1 MKVNT
6 NCDMQ
11 SFLRILKFAFQDL
24 VRNLSLSF
32 MTVFILVL
40 MLLSVNTLW
49 SLDVLTK
56 AAVEAVKKQ
65 IDISIYFVPEATDKN
80 VNEIKSYVAMFPEVT
95 NIELQ
100 SKDEVLAS
108 FREQHKLQKE
118 ALDALAELG
127 KNPFGPTMIVKTKE
141 PKDYKKIIDALNVPE
156 YENLIEAKSFD
167 NHQDAI
173 ERLQNITN
181 RIEKIGF
188 GLTILFALI
197 SFLIIFNTIRVAINT
212 QRMEINIKRLVGA
225 SNWFIRGPYFVE
237 SLTFTFLSVVCT
249 MAIVFLGLKWI
260 DPYLAVVLPNGFSL
274 TNYFKSNMLMLFG
287 AQALAVLLLTVL
299 SSGLAMRKQLKT

>member
-1 MKVNT
+1 
-6 NCDMQ
+6 MQ
-11 SFLRILKFAFQDL
+11 SFFRILKFAFQDL
-24 VRNLSLSF
+24 ARNFSLSF

-65 IDISIYFVPEATDKN
+65 IDVSIYFVPEATDKN
-80 VNEIKSYVAMFPEVT
+80 VNEIKSYVDMFPEVT
-95 NIELQ
+95 EIKLQ
-100 SKDEVLAS
+100 SKEDVLAA

-118 ALDALAELG
+118 ALDALDELG

-167 NHQDAI
+167 NHEDAI

-181 RIEKIGF
+181 RIEHVGF

-197 SFLIIFNTIRVAINT
+197 SFLIIFNTIRVAIST
-212 QRMEINIKRLVGA
+212 QRMEISIKRLVGA
-225 SNWFIRGPYFVE
+225 SSWFIRGPYFVE
-237 SLTFTFLSVVCT
+237 SLIFTIISIGLT
-249 MAIVFLGLKWI
+249 MALVFLGLTWI

-274 TNYFKSNMLMLFG
+274 TNYFQSNMLTLFG
-287 AQALAVLLLTVL
+287 GQALAVLLLTLL

>member
-1 MKVNT
+1 
-6 NCDMQ
+6 MQ

-24 VRNLSLSF
+24 ARNFSLSF

-40 MLLSVNTLW
+40 MLLSVNILW

-65 IDISIYFVPEATDKN
+65 IDVSIYFVPEATDKN
-80 VNEIKSYVAMFPEVT
+80 VNEIKSYVGMFPEVT
-95 NIELQ
+95 DIKLQ
-100 SKDEVLAS
+100 SKEEVLAS

-118 ALDALAELG
+118 ALDALTELG
-127 KNPFGPTMIVKTKE
+127 KNPFGPTMIIKTKE

-167 NHQDAI
+167 NHEDAI
-173 ERLQNITN
+173 LRLQNITN

-197 SFLIIFNTIRVAINT
+197 SFLIIFNTIRIAINT
-212 QRMEINIKRLVGA
+212 QQMEISIKRLVGA

-237 SLTFTFLSVVCT
+237 SAVFTILSMVFT
-249 MAIVFLGLKWI
+249 IAIVFLGLRWI
-260 DPYLAVVLPNGFSL
+260 DPYLAVVLPSGFSL
-274 TNYFKSNMLMLFG
+274 TNYFQSNMLTLFG
-287 AQALAVLLLTVL
+287 AQALAVLLLTLL

>member
-1 MKVNT
+1 
-6 NCDMQ
+6 MQ
-11 SFLRILKFAFQDL
+11 SFLRVIKFAFQDIG
-24 VRNLSLSF
+24 RNFSLSF

-65 IDISIYFVPEATDKN
+65 IDISIYFVPDATDKN
-80 VNEIKSYVAMFPEVT
+80 VNEIKSYVGMFPEVT
-95 NIELQ
+95 DIKLQ
-100 SKDEVLAS
+100 SKEDVLAS
-108 FREQHKLQKE
+108 FREQHKLQTE

-127 KNPFGPTMIVKTKE
+127 TNPFGPTMIIKTKE
-141 PKDYKKIIDALNVPE
+141 PKDYKKIIDALNIPE
-156 YENLIEAKSFD
+156 YEKLIEAKSFD
-167 NHQDAI
+167 NHEDAI

-181 RIEKIGF
+181 RIERMGF

-237 SLTFTFLSVVCT
+237 SLLFTIISVLFT
-249 MAIVFLGLKWI
+249 MVIVFLGLKWI

-274 TNYFKSNMLMLFG
+274 TNYFQSNMLMLFG
-287 AQALAVLLLTVL
+287 AQALAVLVLTVS
-299 SSGLAMRKQLKT
+299 SSGLAMRKQLKA

>member
-1 MKVNT
+1 
-6 NCDMQ
+6 MQ
-11 SFLRILKFAFQDL
+11 SFFRVIKFAFQDL
-24 VRNLSLSF
+24 GRNFSLSF

-56 AAVEAVKKQ
+56 AAVDAVKKQ
-65 IDISIYFVPEATDKN
+65 IDVGIYFVPEATDKN
-80 VNEIKSYVAMFPEVT
+80 VEEIRAYIAMFPEVVD
-95 NIELQ
+95 IKLQ
-100 SKDEVLAS
+100 SKEEVLAS
-108 FREQHKLQKE
+108 FREQHKLQPE
-118 ALDALAELG
+118 ALDALDELG
-127 KNPFGPTMIVKTKE
+127 KNPFGPTLTIRTKE
-141 PKDYKKIIDALNVPE
+141 PEDYKKIIDALSVPE

-167 NHQDAI
+167 NHEDAI

-188 GLTILFALI
+188 GLTILFAVI

-225 SNWFIRGPYFVE
+225 SNWFIRGPYLVE
-237 SLTFTFLSVVCT
+237 SLVFTVFSVAFT
-249 MAIVFLGLKWI
+249 MGVVFLGLRWI

-274 TNYFKSNMLMLFG
+274 TNYFQSNMLMLFG
-287 AQALAVLLLTVL
+287 AQALAVLLLTVV
-299 SSGLAMRKQLKT
+299 SSGLAMRKQLRT

>member
-1 MKVNT
+1 ML
-6 NCDMQ
+6 
-11 SFLRILKFAFQDL
+11 SFLRIIKFAFQDL
-24 VRNLSLSF
+24 GRNFSLSF

-65 IDISIYFVPEATDKN
+65 IDISIYFVPQATDKN
-80 VNEIKSYVAMFPEVT
+80 VNEIKTYVEMFPEVT
-95 NIELQ
+95 DIKLQ
-100 SKDEVLAS
+100 SKEEVLAS
-108 FREQHKLQKE
+108 FRAQHLAQKE
-118 ALDALAELG
+118 ALDALDELG
-127 KNPFGPTMIVKTKE
+127 SNPFGPTMIIKTKE
-141 PKDYKKIIDALNVPE
+141 PQDYKKIIDALNVPE

-167 NHQDAI
+167 NHEDAI

-188 GLTILFALI
+188 GLTVLFALI

-237 SLTFTFLSVVCT
+237 SLVFTMLSIAFT
-249 MAIVFLGLKWI
+249 MVIVFLGLKWI

-274 TNYFKSNMLMLFG
+274 TNYFQSNMLMLFG
-287 AQALAVLLLTVL
+287 AQALAVLLLTVV
-299 SSGLAMRKQLKT
+299 SSGLAMRKQLRA

>member
-1 MKVNT
+1 
-6 NCDMQ
+6 MQ
-11 SFLRILKFAFQDL
+11 SFFRIIKFAFQDL
-24 VRNLSLSF
+24 GRNFSLSF
-32 MTVFILVL
+32 MTVFILIL

-49 SLDVLTK
+49 SLDVLTQ

-80 VNEIKSYVAMFPEVT
+80 VNEIKSYVGMFSEVT
-95 NIELQ
+95 EIKLQ
-100 SKDEVLAS
+100 SKEEVLAS
-108 FREQHKLQKE
+108 FREQHKLQIE
-118 ALDALAELG
+118 ALDALDELG
-127 KNPFGPTMIVKTKE
+127 KNPFGPTMIIKTKE
-141 PKDYKKIIDALNVPE
+141 PQDYKKIIDALNVPE

-167 NHQDAI
+167 NHEDAI
-173 ERLQNITN
+173 QRLQNITN
-181 RIEKIGF
+181 RIERIGF

-237 SLTFTFLSVVCT
+237 SLVFTVLSVAFT
-249 MAIVFLGLKWI
+249 MGIVFLGLTWI

-274 TNYFKSNMLMLFG
+274 TNYFQSNMLTLFG

-299 SSGLAMRKQLKT
+299 SSCLAMRKQLKA

>member
-1 MKVNT
+1 
-6 NCDMQ
+6 MQ
-11 SFLRILKFAFQDL
+11 SFLRVLKFAFQDL

-80 VNEIKSYVAMFPEVT
+80 VNEIKSYVGMFPEVT
-95 NIELQ
+95 DIKLQ
-100 SKDEVLAS
+100 SKEEVLAS

-118 ALDALAELG
+118 ALDALDELG
-127 KNPFGPTMIVKTKE
+127 KNPFGPTMIIKTKE
-141 PKDYKKIIDALNVPE
+141 PQDYKKIIDALNVPE

-167 NHQDAI
+167 NHEGAI

-181 RIEKIGF
+181 RIERIGF

-197 SFLIIFNTIRVAINT
+197 SFLIIFNTIRVAIST

-225 SNWFIRGPYFVE
+225 SNWFIRGPYLVE
-237 SLTFTFLSVVCT
+237 SLVFTIFSVAFT
-249 MAIVFLGLKWI
+249 MAIVFLGLRWI

-274 TNYFKSNMLMLFG
+274 TNYFYSNMLMLFG
-287 AQALAVLLLTVL
+287 AQALAVLLLTLL

>member
-1 MKVNT
+1 
-6 NCDMQ
+6 MQ
-11 SFLRILKFAFQDL
+11 SFLRIIKFAFQDL
-24 VRNLSLSF
+24 GRNFSLSF

-80 VNEIKSYVAMFPEVT
+80 VNEIKTYVGMFPEV
-95 NIELQ
+95 IDIKLQ
-100 SKDEVLAS
+100 SKEDVLAS

-118 ALDALAELG
+118 ALDALSELG
-127 KNPFGPTMIVKTKE
+127 KNPFGPTMIIKTKE

-167 NHQDAI
+167 NHEDAI
-173 ERLQNITN
+173 ERLQNITS

-188 GLTILFALI
+188 GLTVLFALI

-212 QRMEINIKRLVGA
+212 QRIEINIKRLVGA

-237 SLTFTFLSVVCT
+237 SLVFTMLSMAFT
-249 MAIVFLGLKWI
+249 MALVFLGLKWV

-274 TNYFKSNMLMLFG
+274 TNYFQSNMLMLFG
-287 AQALAVLLLTVL
+287 AQALAVLLLTVV
-299 SSGLAMRKQLKT
+299 SSGLAMRKQLKA

>member
-1 MKVNT
+1 MKESISCN
-6 NCDMQ
+6 MQ

-24 VRNLSLSF
+24 GRNFSLSF

-65 IDISIYFVPEATDKN
+65 IDISIYFVPEATTKN
-80 VNEIKSYVAMFPEVT
+80 VNEIKSYVGMFPEVT
-95 NIELQ
+95 SIKLQ
-100 SKDEVLAS
+100 SKEEVLAS

-118 ALDALAELG
+118 ALDALDELG
-127 KNPFGPTMIVKTKE
+127 KNPFGPTMIIKTKE
-141 PKDYKKIIDALNVPE
+141 PQDYKKIIDALNVPE

-167 NHQDAI
+167 NHEDAI

-197 SFLIIFNTIRVAINT
+197 SFLIIFNTIRVAIST

-237 SLTFTFLSVVCT
+237 SLVFTIFSMAFT
-249 MAIVFLGLKWI
+249 IAIVFLGLRWI

-274 TNYFKSNMLMLFG
+274 TNYFYSNMLTLFG
-287 AQALAVLLLTVL
+287 AQALVVLLLTLL